1 MDRWKRR
8 FDPETDCA
16 VVARE
21 NKYTKAPAG
30 TSKCSTEIQ
39 AQAATPSD
47 NDHGRRGHTGRGP
60 NEKAGL
66 GLRMI
71 TLLQLSQISTRPDDL
86 YQNSLNF
93 VWSMLPL
100 SSVLVQPK
108 FLT

>member
-1 MDRWKRR
+1 MGRRKRR

-39 AQAATPSD
+39 AQAATAG
-47 NDHGRRGHTGRGP
+47 DHDHRRRRHTVRGP

-66 GLRMI
+66 GYR
-71 TLLQLSQISTRPDDL
+71 
-86 YQNSLNF
+86 
-93 VWSMLPL
+93 
-100 SSVLVQPK
+100 LVKP
-108 FLT
+108 F